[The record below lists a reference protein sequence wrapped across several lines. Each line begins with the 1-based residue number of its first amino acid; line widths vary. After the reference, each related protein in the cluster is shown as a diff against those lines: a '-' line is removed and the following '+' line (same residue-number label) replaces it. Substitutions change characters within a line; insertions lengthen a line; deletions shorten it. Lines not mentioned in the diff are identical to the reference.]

1 MAGKALVTGLGG
13 FTGRYVSSEL
23 EAMGYEVIGLG
34 QGLAASEGH
43 YEVDL
48 RDVERVGAAI
58 AEIQPRLVVHLAAIA
73 FVGHGD
79 VGDMYSSNIIGTR
92 NLLAALANCK
102 TPADKVLLAS
112 SANVY
117 GNSSVSTLDET
128 CPVQPEND
136 YAVSKYAMELMARH
150 WRDALP
156 IVIARPFNYTGVGQS
171 SSFLLPKLV
180 DHFARRAPRVELGNV
195 DVYREFNDVR
205 MVAAAYAGLLNSG
218 TAGEVYNVCSGL
230 AYSIKDVLALLAD
243 LASYSIDVD
252 VNPAFVRANEVKRLV
267 GSNRRLASAIGEIR
281 QIPLAETLEW
291 MYRAQISR

>member
-1 MAGKALVTGLGG
+1 MAGKALVTGFGG
-13 FTGRYVSSEL
+13 FTGRYMSGEL

-34 QGLAASEGH
+34 QGLADSARH

-48 RDVERVGAAI
+48 RDVERLGSAI

-79 VGDMYSSNIIGTR
+79 VGDIYSSNIVGSR
-92 NLLAALANCK
+92 NLLAALATLKN
-102 TPADKVLLAS
+102 PPDKVLLAS

-117 GNSSVSTLDET
+117 GNASVPTLDES
-128 CPVQPEND
+128 CAAQPEND
-136 YAVSKYAMELMARH
+136 YAVSKYAMELVARH

-171 SSFLLPKLV
+171 PSFLLPKLV
-180 DHFARRAPRVELGNV
+180 DHFARRAPRVELGNI

-205 MVAAAYAGLLNSG
+205 MVAAAYGCLLNSG
-218 TAGEVYNVCSGL
+218 IGGEVYNVCSGL

-243 LASYSIDVD
+243 LAGYTIEVD

-267 GSNRRLASAIGEIR
+267 GSNRKLVGAIGEFR
-281 QIPLAETLEW
+281 QIPLADTLEW
-291 MYRAQISR
+291 MYRAQTSQ